1 MHSQAAYENNG
12 RSLAAIVNE
21 LKLEVSDF
29 LRTRYQMLMAEI
41 NEKVTAWKTGIPLLV
56 VALVLA
62 LVAFLVLTGAIVAAL
77 VPVVGVVWAL
87 VIVGGGYLLLG
98 AIIGWIGYAEIS
110 ANPLKPERTMR
121 ILKEDQVWIQ
131 SEARSA

>member
-1 MHSQAAYENNG
+1 MHSQTTYEANG

-21 LKLEVSDF
+21 LKLEVTDF
-29 LRTRYQMLMAEI
+29 LRTRYQMLQAEI
-41 NEKVTAWKTGIPLLV
+41 NDKVKAWKTGIPLLIG
-56 VALVLA
+56 ALLLA
-62 LVAFLVLTGAIVAAL
+62 SVAFLVLTGAIVAAL

-87 VIVGGGYLLLG
+87 VIVGGGYLLLAG
-98 AIIGWIGYAEIS
+98 IIGWIGYAEIS

-121 ILKEDQVWIQ
+121 VLKEDQMWIQ